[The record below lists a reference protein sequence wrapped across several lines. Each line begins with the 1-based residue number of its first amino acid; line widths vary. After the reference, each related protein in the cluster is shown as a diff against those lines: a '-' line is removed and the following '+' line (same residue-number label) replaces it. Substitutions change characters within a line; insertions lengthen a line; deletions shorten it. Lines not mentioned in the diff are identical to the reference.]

1 MAIGNDAHLLYGQTL
16 PHRPDLKMKAIPRN
30 KYLFAVRLTM
40 HDGSNLNLTRIANVA
55 MPSFVYRT
63 QTLNNYN
70 NKSVVQTGIDY
81 TPITLTAYDTK
92 DAVFENFLKK
102 YANHYFTGPMNDDSY
117 VEWLNSPK
125 GFDLKTTN
133 HYIKMM
139 TITRLDTS
147 EQENVIEIF
156 HPFIQNADA
165 DTLDYSDSSPT
176 TFRVTLAYEGYRIKT
191 PTNDTS
197 SETLKAV
204 ADRHP
209 DISNAVIEGSNT
221 VDPGLLK
228 ALEDAPNEVDP
239 ALLRALDEV
248 NTESAQTQAKQLEK
262 FKEAEIDHE
271 AFARAL
277 ADNPALVADMKN
289 RF

>member
-16 PHRPDLKMKAIPRN
+16 PSSKDLKMTAIPRN
-30 KYLFAVRLTM
+30 KYMFAVRLTM
-40 HDGSNLNLTRIANVA
+40 HDGANINLTRISNVQ

-92 DAVFENFLKK
+92 DAEFEKFLKS
-102 YANHYFTGPMNDDSY
+102 YAEHYFSGPMNETSY
-117 VEWLNSPK
+117 RDWLNGSK

-147 EQENVIEIF
+147 KQENIIEIF

-176 TFRVTLAYEGYRIKT
+176 TFRVTFAYEGYSIKT
-191 PTNDTS
+191 PNG
-197 SETLKAV
+197 SE
-204 ADRHP
+204 
-209 DISNAVIEGSNT
+209 
-221 VDPGLLK
+221 
-228 ALEDAPNEVDP
+228 
-239 ALLRALDEV
+239 
-248 NTESAQTQAKQLEK
+248 
-262 FKEAEIDHE
+262 
-271 AFARAL
+271 
-277 ADNPALVADMKN
+277 
-289 RF
+289 

>member
-16 PHRPDLKMKAIPRN
+16 PHRPDLKMTAIPRN

-102 YANHYFTGPMNDDSY
+102 YANHYFEGPMNDDSY

-209 DISNAVIEGSNT
+209 DVSNAVIEGSNT

-239 ALLRALDEV
+239 ALLRALDSQLENV
-248 NTESAQTQAKQLEK
+248 AATQQEQLEK
-262 FKEAEIDHE
+262 FKEAEIDME
-271 AFARAL
+271 AFGRAL
-277 ADNPALVADMKN
+277 ADNPTLVADMKN